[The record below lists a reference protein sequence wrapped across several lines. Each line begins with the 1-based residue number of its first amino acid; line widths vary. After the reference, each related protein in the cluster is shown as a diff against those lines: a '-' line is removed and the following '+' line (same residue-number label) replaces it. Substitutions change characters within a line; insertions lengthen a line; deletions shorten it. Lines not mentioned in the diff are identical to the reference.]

1 MKRNEKIYRREVMAE
16 KRLGIIMHG
25 AGEEKARARRP
36 GGTLRPVTPMSR
48 LHNGVK

>member
-1 MKRNEKIYRREVMAE
+1 MAE

-25 AGEEKARARRP
+25 AGDETARAPRP
-36 GGTLRPVTPMSR
+36 FGTLRPATPVSR